1 MRPSK
6 KNSSQQVKNTKK
18 VNDGT
23 ESTTD
28 GTSEYIYKLT
38 SDIQA
43 IEDKLSKVEGVLS
56 KKIDNVST
64 AQKAQAN
71 SVSFKID
78 EPKNQKVYNVSDYI
92 DDVNMVTGYPLFYD
106 RNSYS
111 SELHNRIIK
120 PLKSLEP
127 LSQQYPLE
135 FDPKTAVSVIR
146 SELEQWR
153 KENRQTYPLLSSAS
167 ILKNEA
173 SSCDLVTS
181 ISEENTV
188 SRDVAEKDTASSS
201 EDSRKLFCVFHFCF
215 YEDGV
220 LI

>member
-6 KNSSQQVKNTKK
+6 KNSTQLVKNKK
-18 VNDGT
+18 KGTDGAESIT
-23 ESTTD
+23 E

-56 KKIDNVST
+56 KKLDNAST
-64 AQKAQAN
+64 SQRPQVN
-71 SVSFKID
+71 SVSFKTD
-78 EPKNQKVYNVSDYI
+78 PLKEQKVYNASDYV
-92 DDVNMVTGYPLFYD
+92 DDVNMVTGYPPFYD

-111 SELHNRIIK
+111 LELHNRIIK
-120 PLKSLEP
+120 PLKSSEP
-127 LSQQYPLE
+127 LPQQYPID
-135 FDPKTAVSVIR
+135 FDPKAAVSAIR

-153 KENRQTYPLLSSAS
+153 KDNRQTYPTLSSVS
-167 ILKNEA
+167 ILRNEA

-188 SRDVAEKDTASSS
+188 SRDVAEKDIPSSS
-201 EDSRKLFCVFHFCF
+201 EDSRIAPLQ
-215 YEDGV
+215 
-220 LI
+220 LAS